1 MLFTNSVKVVVADV
15 QLKATK
21 GVVHTEEREADAEV
35 V

>member
-1 MLFTNSVKVVVADV
+1 MAKPVKAVVAGV

-21 GVVHTEEREADAEV
+21 GVVHTEERVAEDEV